1 MAPTWNEESEL
12 PHGSYSISN
21 VFEYI
26 FKKHRAKTFNPSIRI
41 HANKTEN
48 KIVFKM
54 KAGYYLELLTPETM
68 KLLRSNKSKITENE
82 NGENLP
88 YLEII
93 EVVLVHGNTVNN
105 NYEQIQESCIH
116 LSLINR
122 LVNY

>member
-1 MAPTWNEESEL
+1 M
-12 PHGSYSISN
+12 
-21 VFEYI
+21 
-26 FKKHRAKTFNPSIRI
+26 FKI
-41 HANKTEN
+41 
-48 KIVFKM
+48 

-82 NGENLP
+82 NGENVAH
-88 YLEII
+88 LEIS
-93 EVVLVHGNTVNN
+93 ELVLVHGNTVNN

>member
-1 MAPTWNEESEL
+1 MAPTWNEECEL

-68 KLLRSNKSKITENE
+68 KLLWSNKSKITENE

-88 YLEII
+88 Y
-93 EVVLVHGNTVNN
+93 
-105 NYEQIQESCIH
+105 
-116 LSLINR
+116 
-122 LVNY
+122 